1 MQGSARRRSLTR
13 NGVVAG
19 SVWEARMRV
28 DAVNGGI
35 KVFNGEESRDGDGD
49 EEGMRVYRR
58 LRRNQ
63 SDSIAAGRRRRIWTP
78 PPSSAS
84 SVNGSI
90 GGSPIPLRTARSEL
104 AEDSRELGGVGRVLA
119 IGDGSEGVG
128 GDDGEAEIEDEV
140 GRESFDDKE
149 MDLPVEKGK
158 SVEEEEEK
166 TINQVHEIPAS
177 PPPPVVEKKQNC
189 AETATSPAAEKQQQ
203 QSQRAIDPDPIEP
216 PPYSEKKK
224 MNHRIIDPDTVEP
237 PPHAEKKRVNHKT
250 IDPDPVEPLPY
261 SEKKKMNHRMIDS
274 DPVELRPHA
283 EKKKMNHRTIDPDPV
298 EPPSFEGAKR
308 MFDTKSGHRNR
319 MQSIVDLV
327 MWREIPKSAFVF
339 GLGAFVLMSS
349 SYAKDLNFSL
359 TSATSYL
366 GLIYLAL
373 IFVYK
378 SVLHRGESVEYDES
392 YMVGEEEAIWLLR
405 LLLPYVNELLLKIRA
420 LFSGDPATTMKARV
434 WLPLRLF
441 SHLPCS
447 FLTPGKFMSLWQLA
461 VLLFVMARCGNS
473 ITIWTLSRLLF
484 FGVFTVPKICSSYST
499 QLAKY
504 GNFWVERIRD
514 GWESCSHKKA
524 VAAAVFTLIWN
535 ISSTVARVWAVF
547 MLVVAVKYYQ
557 QCVAEEWPGREEV
570 AEEVRE
576 VSKPAQSQAQ
586 APGLHH
592 RHRVG
597 TAVRERKQKKGI

>member
-1 MQGSARRRSLTR
+1 MQGSARRRSFTR

-49 EEGMRVYRR
+49 GDGNADEEGMRVYRR

-84 SVNGSI
+84 SMNGSI
-90 GGSPIPLRTARSEL
+90 GGSPIPLHKARSEL
-104 AEDSRELGGVGRVLA
+104 AEDSRELGGVGRVRVLA

-128 GDDGEAEIEDEV
+128 GDDGEVEMEDEV

-177 PPPPVVEKKQNC
+177 SPPVVEKKQNC
-189 AETATSPAAEKQQQ
+189 AEIATSPVAEKQEQQ

-216 PPYSEKKK
+216 IPYSEKKK
-224 MNHRIIDPDTVEP
+224 MNHRIVDQ
-237 PPHAEKKRVNHKT
+237 
-250 IDPDPVEPLPY
+250 DPVEPP
-261 SEKKKMNHRMIDS
+261 
-274 DPVELRPHA
+274 PHA

-308 MFDTKSGHRNR
+308 MFDSKSGHHNR
-319 MQSIVDLV
+319 LQSIVDLV

-339 GLGAFVLMSS
+339 GLGTFILMSS

-359 TSATSYL
+359 ISATSYL

-378 SVLHRGESVEYDES
+378 SILHRGESVEYDES

-405 LLLPYVNELLLKIRA
+405 LLLPYINELLLKIRA
-420 LFSGDPATTMKARV
+420 LFSGDPATTMK
-434 WLPLRLF
+434 
-441 SHLPCS
+441 
-447 FLTPGKFMSLWQLA
+447 LA

-473 ITIWTLSRLLF
+473 ITIWTLSRLSF

-524 VAAAVFTLIWN
+524 VAAAIFTLIWN
-535 ISSTVARVWAVF
+535 ISSTVARIWAVF

-570 AEEVRE
+570 VVVEEVQE
-576 VSKPAQSQAQ
+576 VSKPAQSLVQ

-592 RHRVG
+592 RHRGG
-597 TAVRERKQKKGI
+597 TAVRERKQKKGM

>member
-1 MQGSARRRSLTR
+1 MQGSARRRSFTR

-49 EEGMRVYRR
+49 GDGNADEEGMRVYRR

-84 SVNGSI
+84 SMNGSI
-90 GGSPIPLRTARSEL
+90 GGSPIPLHKARSEL
-104 AEDSRELGGVGRVLA
+104 AEDSRELGGVGRVRVLA

-128 GDDGEAEIEDEV
+128 GDDGEVEMEDEV

-158 SVEEEEEK
+158 SVEEEEK

-177 PPPPVVEKKQNC
+177 SPPVVEKKQNC
-189 AETATSPAAEKQQQ
+189 AEIATSPAAEKQEQQ

-224 MNHRIIDPDTVEP
+224 MNHRIVDPDPVEP
-237 PPHAEKKRVNHKT
+237 PPHAEKKRINHKI
-250 IDPDPVEPLPY
+250 IDPDPVEPPPH
-261 SEKKKMNHRMIDS
+261 SEKKKMNHRIIDS
-274 DPVELRPHA
+274 DAVELRPYA
-283 EKKKMNHRTIDPDPV
+283 EKKKMNHRTIDTDPV

-308 MFDTKSGHRNR
+308 MFDSKSGHHNR
-319 MQSIVDLV
+319 LQSIVDLV

-339 GLGAFVLMSS
+339 GLGTFILMSS

-359 TSATSYL
+359 ISATSYL

-378 SVLHRGESVEYDES
+378 SILHRGESVEYDES

-405 LLLPYVNELLLKIRA
+405 LLLPYINELLLKIRA
-420 LFSGDPATTMKARV
+420 LFSGDPATTMK
-434 WLPLRLF
+434 
-441 SHLPCS
+441 
-447 FLTPGKFMSLWQLA
+447 LA

-473 ITIWTLSRLLF
+473 ITIWTLSRLSF

-524 VAAAVFTLIWN
+524 VAAAIFTLIWN
-535 ISSTVARVWAVF
+535 ISSTVARIWAVF

-570 AEEVRE
+570 VVVEEVQE
-576 VSKPAQSQAQ
+576 VSKPAQSLVQ

-592 RHRVG
+592 RHRGG
-597 TAVRERKQKKGI
+597 TAVRERKQKKGM

>member
-1 MQGSARRRSLTR
+1 MQGSARRRSFTR

-35 KVFNGEESRDGDGD
+35 KVFNGDESRDGDGDGNAD

-90 GGSPIPLRTARSEL
+90 GGNPIPLHKARSEL

-128 GDDGEAEIEDEV
+128 GDDGDVEIEDVV

-149 MDLPVEKGK
+149 IDLPVERGK
-158 SVEEEEEK
+158 NVEEEK
-166 TINQVHEIPAS
+166 TITQVHEIPAS
-177 PPPPVVEKKQNC
+177 SPPVVEKKQDC
-189 AETATSPAAEKQQQ
+189 PEIATSPVAEKQQQ
-203 QSQRAIDPDPIEP
+203 QSQRAIDPDPIKPPPYSEKKKMNHRIVDPDPVEP
-216 PPYSEKKK
+216 PPHAENKRINHKTIDPDPVEQPPYSEKKK
-224 MNHRIIDPDTVEP
+224 MNHRIID
-237 PPHAEKKRVNHKT
+237 
-250 IDPDPVEPLPY
+250 
-261 SEKKKMNHRMIDS
+261 S
-274 DPVELRPHA
+274 DLVELRPYA
-283 EKKKMNHRTIDPDPV
+283 EKKKMDHRTIDPDPV

-308 MFDTKSGHRNR
+308 MFDSKPGHHNR
-319 MQSIVDLV
+319 LQSIVDLI

-339 GLGAFVLMSS
+339 GLGTFILMSS

-359 TSATSYL
+359 ISATSYL

-373 IFVYK
+373 IFIYK
-378 SVLHRGESVEYDES
+378 SILHRGESVEYDES
-392 YMVGEEEAIWLLR
+392 NMVGEEEAIWLLR

-420 LFSGDPATTMKARV
+420 LFCGDPATTMK
-434 WLPLRLF
+434 
-441 SHLPCS
+441 
-447 FLTPGKFMSLWQLA
+447 LA
-461 VLLFVMARCGNS
+461 VLLFAMARCGNS

-499 QLAKY
+499 QLAKH

-514 GWESCSHKKA
+514 GWESCTHKKA
-524 VAAAVFTLIWN
+524 VAAAIFTLIWN
-535 ISSTVARVWAVF
+535 ISSTVARIWAVF

-570 AEEVRE
+570 VVVVGEVQE
-576 VSKPAQSQAQ
+576 VSKPAQSQVQ
-586 APGLHH
+586 ALGLHH
-592 RHRVG
+592 RHGGG
-597 TAVRERKQKKGI
+597 TAVRERKQKKR